1 MEVYAT
7 IQNEGAVKFSF
18 MHTGV
23 DESSLGAFLTA
34 LFEEQAPM
42 VQSDDSADVNRARD
56 ARRASRQANR
66 FTIKICNL
74 VRLKVQADRPAAPPQ
89 AF

>member
-1 MEVYAT
+1 MDVYAT
-7 IQNEGAVKFSF
+7 IQNKGAVKFAF

-42 VQSDDSADVNRARD
+42 V
-56 ARRASRQANR
+56 
-66 FTIKICNL
+66 
-74 VRLKVQADRPAAPPQ
+74 
-89 AF
+89 

>member
-1 MEVYAT
+1 MRKSISAQVGCSCGRGRRADSVEREEQNRHRTLSSRRHVDGVDVYAT
-7 IQNEGAVKFSF
+7 IQNKGAVKFAF

-42 VQSDDSADVNRARD
+42 V
-56 ARRASRQANR
+56 
-66 FTIKICNL
+66 
-74 VRLKVQADRPAAPPQ
+74 
-89 AF
+89 